1 MRRFAAILALV
12 LGLTLLAAPPVSA
25 AVAAHAENRASGSA
39 TAPDNLIGIEARLS
53 EEAVR
58 ENVLPAYDLASDD
71 AVAARGGAAA
81 VRAGQAGEAAV
92 RAATN
97 IGPATRITVN
107 GATRIPDGLTGTVL
121 SEVKN
126 VGALSY
132 TQQLRDFAAFA
143 RQSGRQ
149 FDLYVRPNTQLSGPL
164 QDAVRAGEINLRYIP
179 GP

>member
-1 MRRFAAILALV
+1 L
-12 LGLTLLAAPPVSA
+12 
-25 AVAAHAENRASGSA
+25 AAHAENRTSGSA
-39 TAPDNLIGIEARLS
+39 AHLTTLTQIETRLS

-58 ENVLPAYDLASDD
+58 ENAALGYDRASDD
-71 AVAARGGAAA
+71 AVAARGGAVA
-81 VRAGQAGEAAV
+81 VRAGQVGEAAV

-126 VGALSY
+126 VGSLSY

-149 FDLYVRPNTQLSGPL
+149 FDLYVRPNTQLSRPL

>member
-1 MRRFAAILALV
+1 VPTRRQV
-12 LGLTLLAAPPVSA
+12 P
-25 AVAAHAENRASGSA
+25 
-39 TAPDNLIGIEARLS
+39 RLWMS
-53 EEAVR
+53 PFPR
-58 ENVLPAYDLASDD
+58 SL
-71 AVAARGGAAA
+71 
-81 VRAGQAGEAAV
+81 
-92 RAATN
+92 
-97 IGPATRITVN
+97 ATRITVN

-132 TQQLRDFAAFA
+132 TQQLRDFVAFA

-149 FDLYVRPNTQLSGPL
+149 FDLYLRPNTQLSGSL